1 MSDKKYDFSDFDT
14 PAKTESTYDFSDF
27 DAPQKEDPS
36 ILSTAVGKGL
46 EGVTMGLSD
55 RLQGIVASGLRA
67 AGLKNTG
74 GNIQDIELATP
85 TLDTEELAAEYYKTR
100 DLSRDKSAEQ
110 SEANPKTAL
119 LSELVGGFATPGFAV
134 AKSLGAGAKGIQGV
148 MQAAKAG
155 ATAGATAG
163 AISTAAQEKELENL
177 KATDVL
183 KGAGVGAGVGAV
195 LGGASKGVGNLVDYA
210 GASEVGQKI
219 GKIFNKS
226 KEGADLVSKEAP
238 ELFNK
243 ELLKTSD
250 DIVNAVTNQANDFK
264 AEYGKAVKRLKI
276 DAPEKFQADLDKL
289 ADELADQQVRGGMI
303 DVRTVDATINKLR
316 DDMNISDDKIRQ
328 LKDSIFKAAKTK
340 KEMSSTF
347 GYKKAEQGVSA
358 VDTATENLA
367 QKKALDNELF
377 QIKED
382 LLLLK
387 EQKALTSSAA
397 ERAEITDLMRQ
408 KVKDK
413 FYKEKEL
420 KDLGYEITESKLA
433 TSKTSKNEGIVDK
446 SSRDILTQVDPV
458 QDQINSLQQGKIEAS
473 KRITDLVEQKQA
485 TNNSAFS
492 GLLNQV
498 DILKNSAPNTNLAT
512 IKDVNLNSLKSYAEQ
527 MGRPDLVAKIDGIVK
542 SNIKGAPELDSKYR
556 DMMAGLKELGIG
568 LDESA
573 SNVLKTQDAGTYLTQ
588 QLKQAAK
595 NETGD
600 AANKLQASQNVL
612 NNPQVNDLLTKGKS
626 IGENY
631 NLARD
636 ISQSNIKSIGYRG
649 AAAAG
654 QAAGAVANSKLV
666 KAASKLGNSSLG
678 KKVQDV
684 MSMPEGDVKNRAIF
698 LLNQQGWFRSVSE
711 EDKK

>member
-1 MSDKKYDFSDFDT
+1 MSDKQYDFSDFDAPAKEESSYDFSDFDT
-14 PAKTESTYDFSDF
+14 
-27 DAPQKEDPS
+27 PQKEDPS

-55 RLQGIVASGLRA
+55 RLQGLVSGGLRV

-74 GNIQDIELATP
+74 GNIQDIEFAAP
-85 TLDTEELAAEYYKTR
+85 TLDPEEIAAEYYKTR
-100 DLSRDKSAEQ
+100 DLSRDKSVEQ

-119 LSELVGGFATPGFAV
+119 LSELVGGFATPGFAA
-134 AKSLGAGAKGIQGV
+134 AKTLGAGAKGVRGV

-155 ATAGATAG
+155 ATAGATGG
-163 AISTAAQEKELENL
+163 AISAAAQEKELENL
-177 KATDVL
+177 KAADVL
-183 KGAGVGAGVGAV
+183 KGAGVGAGVGAI
-195 LGGASKGVGNLVDYA
+195 LGGGLKGLGNIADYA
-210 GASEVGQKI
+210 AASEVGQKT

-226 KEGADLVSKEAP
+226 KKGADLVSKEAP

-264 AEYGKAVKRLKI
+264 TEYGKAVKRLKI

-289 ADELADQQVRGGMI
+289 ADELAEQQVRGGMI
-303 DVRTVDATINKLR
+303 DVRSVDSTINKLR
-316 DDMNISDDKIRQ
+316 NDMSISDDKIKQ
-328 LKDSIFKAAKTK
+328 LKVSILNASKAK
-340 KEMSSTF
+340 KEMTSAT
-347 GYKKAEQGVSA
+347 GYKKAEQGISSI
-358 VDTATENLA
+358 DTAAENLS
-367 QKKALDNELF
+367 QKKQLDNELF
-377 QIKED
+377 QIRED
-382 LLLLK
+382 IMLLR
-387 EQKALTSSAA
+387 EQKKIASAA
-397 ERAEITDLMRQ
+397 EKAEIEDELRQ

-420 KDLGYEITESKLA
+420 KDLGYEVSEAKL
-433 TSKTSKNEGIVDK
+433 TSNKAGKSEAVVDK
-446 SSRDILTQVDPV
+446 SSRDILTQTDP
-458 QDQINSLQQGKIEAS
+458 LQAEIQRLQKGNADAS
-473 KRITDLVEQKQA
+473 KQIANLIEQKQA

-527 MGRPDLVAKIDGIVK
+527 MGRPDLVAKIDDIVK
-542 SNIKGAPELDSKYR
+542 SNIKGAPELDTKYR

-612 NNPQVNDLLTKGKS
+612 NNPQVNDLITKGKS

-636 ISQSNIKSIGYRG
+636 ISQSNLKSIGYRG

-654 QAAGAVANSKLV
+654 QAAGAVTNSKLA
-666 KAASKLGNSSLG
+666 KAASKLGNSNLG